1 MSEQLPFAN
10 KTLGQHWLTD
20 ETILQDICDFAEIA
34 PGDVVLEIGPG
45 TGTLTDRLIAGGA
58 EVIAL
63 EYDKERAADLR
74 KKYAEHSS
82 TQIFIQEGD
91 IRTYDFGNLPE
102 YKIVANIPYYVTAY
116 LLRRLTETNAH
127 KPISATLL
135 VQKEVAERLAAQPG
149 DLSISAIA
157 AQFFYEV
164 ELGVVVGPEYF
175 TPPPKVDSQVVKLIK
190 REQPL
195 FDVDQTVFF
204 RIVKAGF
211 SEKRKKLRSSL
222 SGGLRMEKTKVEV
235 LLEEAGIDPN
245 QRAQEL
251 SLKNWYDLYV
261 EFKKTNTNK
270 NEKTSQTPS

>member
-1 MSEQLPFAN
+1 MNDSRNSQPFA
-10 KTLGQHWLTD
+10 KKSLGQHWLND
-20 ETILQDICDFAEIA
+20 KMILQDICDFAEISA
-34 PGDVVLEIGPG
+34 GDVVLEIGPG
-45 TGTLTDRLIAGGA
+45 TGTLTDQLIKTGA

-63 EYDKERAADLR
+63 EYDPERAADLR
-74 KKYAEHSS
+74 KKYANHAS

-91 IRTYDFGNLPE
+91 IRTYDFGNLLE

-135 VQKEVAERLAAQPG
+135 VQKEVAERLAAAPG

-157 AQFFYEV
+157 VQFFYEV
-164 ELGVVVGPEYF
+164 ELGTVVGPEYF
-175 TPPPKVDSQVVKLIK
+175 TPPPKVDSQVVKLTK

-195 FDVDQTVFF
+195 FDVDQKVFF

-222 SGGLRMEKTKVEV
+222 SGGLRLSKPEAEA
-235 LLEEAGIDPN
+235 LLQKAGIDPN
-245 QRAQEL
+245 KRAQEL
-251 SLKNWYDLYV
+251 SLDEWRQLY
-261 EFKKTNTNK
+261 TAHQANT
-270 NEKTSQTPS
+270 